1 MWDTIVRESWH
12 VYFQQCLV
20 PDSQQKTVLSG
31 SSGGQDQQ
39 DEEPAEGIPGVSE
52 VCQGPLVVL
61 KGTSLH
67 AMTWTNS
74 EDILL
79 GEESQLQEDKY
90 CILSLI

>member
-1 MWDTIVRESWH
+1 MSGPWLTAEN
-12 VYFQQCLV
+12 C
-20 PDSQQKTVLSG
+20 LSG

-90 CILSLI
+90 CILSLIWSTLRNQIHTDK